1 MTSMLDGIFLIDK
14 EAGMTSRKV
23 DNILGK
29 RYGTHAVGHLGTLD
43 PFATGLLV
51 VAINKGTKLLPYL
64 SDGDKVYEATLLM
77 GEKTTTG
84 DLEGE
89 IIQKKEIPDIS
100 KEKLDDVLHSFLGKS
115 QQIPPKF
122 SAIKV
127 NGVPLYKAAIQ
138 GKEVEIKPREITV
151 YSLEG
156 SFDGNLIHFTAKV
169 SKGTYIRTLGED
181 IAEKLGTV
189 GHLISLRRTL
199 VGDIPVS
206 KAKKVDDIKEEDIL
220 SGIELIDL
228 PKIELSEEDEWKAKN
243 GQKLIFETK
252 EDKVLLIRS
261 NSLVAVYKR
270 KEDNTFVPERG
281 LF

>member
-1 MTSMLDGIFLIDK
+1 MILMLEGIFLIDK

-51 VAINKGTKLLPYL
+51 VAINKGTKLLTYL
-64 SDGDKVYEATLLM
+64 NDGDKTYEATLLL
-77 GEKTTTG
+77 GEKTSTG

-89 IIQKKEIPDIS
+89 VIEKKDVPNIS
-100 KEKLDDVLHSFLGKS
+100 KEKLDEVLRSFLGNS

-127 NGVPLYKAAIQ
+127 NGVPLYKSARQ
-138 GKEVEIKPREITV
+138 GKEVEVKPRDITI

-156 SFDGNLIHFTAKV
+156 TLDGNAIHLKAKV

-181 IAEKLGTV
+181 IAKKLGTV
-189 GHLISLRRTL
+189 GHLTALRRTSI
-199 VGDIPVS
+199 GDLSVNE
-206 KAKKVDDIKEEDIL
+206 AKKIDDLKDEDIT
-220 SGIELIDL
+220 SGITLIGLPHLELND
-228 PKIELSEEDEWKAKN
+228 EEEWKAKN
-243 GQKLIFETK
+243 GQALSFDVK
-252 EDKVLLIRS
+252 EDKVLLIKS
-261 NSLVAVYKR
+261 NSLIAVYKR
-270 KEDNTFVPERG
+270 KNENTFVPERG

>member
-1 MTSMLDGIFLIDK
+1 MLDGIFLIDK

-51 VAINKGTKLLPYL
+51 VAINKGTKLLTYL
-64 SDGDKVYEATLLM
+64 NDGDKVYEASLLL
-77 GEKTTTG
+77 GEKTSTG

-89 IIQKKEIPDIS
+89 IIEKKEIPGIS
-100 KEKLDDVLHSFLGKS
+100 QAELDKVLSSFLGKS

-127 NGVPLYKAAIQ
+127 NGVPMYKAAIQ

-156 SFDGNLIHFTAKV
+156 SVEGNLIHFTAKV

-189 GHLISLRRTL
+189 GHLIALRRTF

-206 KAKKVDDIKEEDIL
+206 RAKKVDDIKEEDIL

-228 PKIELSEEDEWKAKN
+228 PKIELSDEEEWKAKN
-243 GQKLIFETK
+243 GQKLHLENK
-252 EDKVLLIRS
+252 EDKVLLMKN
-261 NSLVAVYKR
+261 NSPVAVYKR
-270 KEDNTFVPERG
+270 KNENTFVPERG

>member
-89 IIQKKEIPDIS
+89 IIQKKKIPDIS
-100 KEKLDDVLHSFLGKS
+100 KEILDDVLHSFLGKS

-127 NGVPLYKAAIQ
+127 NGVPMYKAAIQ

-156 SFDGNLIHFTAKV
+156 SVDGNLIHFTAKV

>member
-1 MTSMLDGIFLIDK
+1 MLDGIFLIDK

-29 RYGTHAVGHLGTLD
+29 RYLTHAVGHLGTLD

-64 SDGDKVYEATLLM
+64 NDGDKVYEAILLL

-89 IIQKKEIPDIS
+89 VVKKKEIPGIS
-100 KEKLDDVLHSFLGKS
+100 KEKLDEVLQSFLGKS

-127 NGVPLYKAAIQ
+127 NGVPMYKATLQ
-138 GKEVEIKPREITV
+138 GKEVEIKPREITI

-156 SFDGNLIHFTAKV
+156 HLEGNQIRFTAKV

-206 KAKKVDDIKEEDIL
+206 KAKKVDDITEQDIL

-228 PKIELSEEDEWKAKN
+228 PKIELNDEEEWKAKN
-243 GQKLIFETK
+243 GQALSFDVK
-252 EDKVLLIRS
+252 EDKVLLIKS
-261 NSLVAVYKR
+261 NSLIAVYKR
-270 KEDNTFVPERG
+270 KNENTFVPERG

>member
-1 MTSMLDGIFLIDK
+1 MLDGIFLIDK

-51 VAINKGTKLLPYL
+51 VAINKGTKLLTYL
-64 SDGDKVYEATLLM
+64 NDGDKVYEASLLL
-77 GEKTTTG
+77 GEKTSTG

-89 IIQKKEIPDIS
+89 IIEKKEIPGIS
-100 KEKLDDVLHSFLGKS
+100 QAELDKVLSSFLGKS

-127 NGVPLYKAAIQ
+127 NGVPMYKAAIQ

-156 SFDGNLIHFTAKV
+156 SVEGNLIHFTAKV

-189 GHLISLRRTL
+189 GHLIALRRTF
-199 VGDIPVS
+199 VGDIEVS
-206 KAKKVDDIKEEDIL
+206 RAKKVDDIKEEDIL

-228 PKIELSEEDEWKAKN
+228 PKIELSDEEEWKAKN
-243 GQKLIFETK
+243 GQKLHLENK
-252 EDKVLLIRS
+252 EDKVLLMKN
-261 NSLVAVYKR
+261 NSPVAVYKR
-270 KEDNTFVPERG
+270 KNENTFVPERG

>member
-1 MTSMLDGIFLIDK
+1 MLDGIFLIDK

-51 VAINKGTKLLPYL
+51 VAINKGTKLLTYL
-64 SDGDKVYEATLLM
+64 NDGDKVYEASLLL
-77 GEKTTTG
+77 GEKTSTG

-89 IIQKKEIPDIS
+89 IIEKKEIPGIS
-100 KEKLDDVLHSFLGKS
+100 QAELDKVLSSFLGKS

-127 NGVPLYKAAIQ
+127 NGVPMYKAAIQ
-138 GKEVEIKPREITV
+138 GKEVEIKPREIMV

-156 SFDGNLIHFTAKV
+156 SVEGNLIHFTAKV

-189 GHLISLRRTL
+189 GHLIALRRTF

-206 KAKKVDDIKEEDIL
+206 RAKKVDDIKEEDIL

-228 PKIELSEEDEWKAKN
+228 PKIELSDEEEWKAKN
-243 GQKLIFETK
+243 GQKLHLENK
-252 EDKVLLIRS
+252 EDKVLLMKN
-261 NSLVAVYKR
+261 NSPVAVYKR
-270 KEDNTFVPERG
+270 KNENTFVPERG

>member
-51 VAINKGTKLLPYL
+51 VAINKGTKLLTYL
-64 SDGDKVYEATLLM
+64 NDGDKVYEASLLL
-77 GEKTTTG
+77 GEKTSTG

-89 IIQKKEIPDIS
+89 IIENKEIPDIS
-100 KEKLDDVLHSFLGKS
+100 QAELDKVLSSFLGKS
-115 QQIPPKF
+115 RQIPPKF

-127 NGVPLYKAAIQ
+127 NGVPMYKAAIQ

-151 YSLEG
+151 YSLRG
-156 SFDGNLIHFTAKV
+156 SIEGNLIRFTAKV

-189 GHLISLRRTL
+189 GHLIALRRTF
-199 VGDIPVS
+199 VGDIEVS
-206 KAKKVDDIKEEDIL
+206 RAKKVDEIKEEDIL
-220 SGIELIDL
+220 SGIELVDL
-228 PKIELSEEDEWKAKN
+228 PKIELSDEEEWKAKN
-243 GQKLIFETK
+243 GQKLHLENK
-252 EDKVLLIRS
+252 EDKVLLMKN
-261 NSLVAVYKR
+261 NSPVAVYKR
-270 KEDNTFVPERG
+270 KNENTFVPERG

>member
-1 MTSMLDGIFLIDK
+1 MLDGIFLIDK

-64 SDGDKVYEATLLM
+64 NDGDKVYEAILLL

-89 IIQKKEIPDIS
+89 VVEKKEIPDIS
-100 KEKLDDVLHSFLGKS
+100 KEKLDEVLQSFLGKS

-127 NGVPLYKAAIQ
+127 NGVPMYKAAIQ

-156 SFDGNLIHFTAKV
+156 SLEGNEVHFTAKV

-189 GHLISLRRTL
+189 GHLISLRRTS

-228 PKIELSEEDEWKAKN
+228 PKIELTDEEEWKAKN
-243 GQKLIFETK
+243 GQSLRLDTK
-252 EDKVLLIRS
+252 EEKVLLKKG
-261 NSLVAVYKR
+261 NSLIAVYKR
-270 KEDNTFVPERG
+270 KNENTFVPERG

>member
-1 MTSMLDGIFLIDK
+1 MILMLDGLFLIDK
-14 EAGMTSRKV
+14 EVGLTSRRV
-23 DNILGK
+23 DNIIGK

-51 VAINKGTKLLPYL
+51 VAINKGTKLLTYL
-64 SDGDKVYEATLLM
+64 NDGDKTYEATLLL
-77 GEKTTTG
+77 GEKTSTG

-89 IIQKKEIPDIS
+89 VIEKKDVPNIS
-100 KEKLDDVLHSFLGKS
+100 KEKLDEVLRSFLGNS

-127 NGVPLYKAAIQ
+127 NGVPLYKSARQ
-138 GKEVEIKPREITV
+138 GKEVEVKPRDITV

-156 SFDGNLIHFTAKV
+156 TIDGNTIHLKAKV

-189 GHLISLRRTL
+189 GHLTALRRTSI
-199 VGDIPVS
+199 GDLSVNE
-206 KAKKVDDIKEEDIL
+206 AKKIDDLKDEDIT
-220 SGIELIDL
+220 SGITLIDL
-228 PKIELSEEDEWKAKN
+228 PHIELTEEEGWKAKN
-243 GQKLIFETK
+243 GQALTFNVK
-252 EDKVLLIRS
+252 EDKVLLIKS
-261 NSLVAVYKR
+261 NSLIAVYKR
-270 KEDNTFVPERG
+270 KNENTFVPERG

>member
-1 MTSMLDGIFLIDK
+1 MLDGIFLIDK

-51 VAINKGTKLLPYL
+51 VAINKGTKLLTYL
-64 SDGDKVYEATLLM
+64 NDGDKVYEASLLL
-77 GEKTTTG
+77 GEKTSTG

-89 IIQKKEIPDIS
+89 IIEKKEIPGIS
-100 KEKLDDVLHSFLGKS
+100 QAELDKVLSSFLGKS

-127 NGVPLYKAAIQ
+127 NGVPMYKAAIQ
-138 GKEVEIKPREITV
+138 GKEVEIKPREIMV

-156 SFDGNLIHFTAKV
+156 SVEGNLIHFTAKV

-181 IAEKLGTV
+181 IAEKLGTL
-189 GHLISLRRTL
+189 GHLIALRRTF

-206 KAKKVDDIKEEDIL
+206 RAKKVDDIKEEDIL

-228 PKIELSEEDEWKAKN
+228 PKIELSDEEEWKAKN
-243 GQKLIFETK
+243 GQKLHLENK
-252 EDKVLLIRS
+252 EDKVLLMKN
-261 NSLVAVYKR
+261 NSPVAVYKR
-270 KEDNTFVPERG
+270 KNENTFVPERG

>member
-1 MTSMLDGIFLIDK
+1 MTIMLDGIFLIDK

-51 VAINKGTKLLPYL
+51 VAINKGTKLLTYL
-64 SDGDKVYEATLLM
+64 NDGDKVYEASLLL
-77 GEKTTTG
+77 GEKTSTG

-89 IIQKKEIPDIS
+89 IIEKKGIPDIS
-100 KEKLDDVLHSFLGKS
+100 QAKLDKVLSSFLGKS

-127 NGVPLYKAAIQ
+127 NGVPMYKAAIQ

-156 SFDGNLIHFTAKV
+156 NIEGNLIHFTAKV

-189 GHLISLRRTL
+189 GHLIALRRTF

-206 KAKKVDDIKEEDIL
+206 RAKKVDDIKEEDIL

-228 PKIELSEEDEWKAKN
+228 SKIELSDEEEWKAKN
-243 GQKLIFETK
+243 GQKLHLENK
-252 EDKVLLIRS
+252 EDKVLLMKN
-261 NSLVAVYKR
+261 NSPVAVYKR
-270 KEDNTFVPERG
+270 KNENTFVPERG

>member
-1 MTSMLDGIFLIDK
+1 MLDGIFLIDK

-51 VAINKGTKLLPYL
+51 VAINKGTKLLTYL
-64 SDGDKVYEATLLM
+64 NDGDKVYEATLLL
-77 GEKTTTG
+77 GEKTSTG

-89 IIQKKEIPDIS
+89 IIEKKEIPGIS
-100 KEKLDDVLHSFLGKS
+100 QTELDKVFSSFLGKS

-127 NGVPLYKAAIQ
+127 NGVPMYKAAIQ

-151 YSLEG
+151 YFLEG
-156 SFDGNLIHFTAKV
+156 SVEGNLIHFTAKV

-189 GHLISLRRTL
+189 GHLIALRRTF
-199 VGDIPVS
+199 VGDIEVS
-206 KAKKVDDIKEEDIL
+206 RAKKVDDIKDEDIL

-228 PKIELSEEDEWKAKN
+228 PKIELSDEEEWKAKN
-243 GQKLIFETK
+243 GQKLHLENK
-252 EDKVLLIRS
+252 EDKVLLMKN
-261 NSLVAVYKR
+261 NSPVAVYKR
-270 KEDNTFVPERG
+270 KNENTFVPERG

>member
-1 MTSMLDGIFLIDK
+1 MLDGIFLIDK

-64 SDGDKVYEATLLM
+64 NDGDKVYEATLLM

-89 IIQKKEIPDIS
+89 IIQMKEIPDIS
-100 KEKLDDVLHSFLGKS
+100 KEKLDEVLHSFLGKS

-127 NGVPLYKAAIQ
+127 NGVPMYKAAIQ

-156 SFDGNLIHFTAKV
+156 SIEENLIHFTAKV

-189 GHLISLRRTL
+189 GHLISLRRTS
-199 VGDIPVS
+199 VGDIPVT

-228 PKIELSEEDEWKAKN
+228 PKIELSDEEEWKAKN
-243 GQKLIFETK
+243 GQTLRFDTK
-252 EDKVLLIRS
+252 EEKVLLKKG
-261 NSLVAVYKR
+261 NSLIAVYKR
-270 KEDNTFVPERG
+270 KNENTFVPERG

>member
-1 MTSMLDGIFLIDK
+1 MLDGIFLIDK
-14 EAGMTSRKV
+14 EVGMTSRKV

-51 VAINKGTKLLPYL
+51 VAINKGTKLLAYL
-64 SDGDKVYEATLLM
+64 NDGDKVYEASLLL
-77 GEKTTTG
+77 GEKTSTG

-89 IIQKKEIPDIS
+89 IIEKKEIPGIS
-100 KEKLDDVLHSFLGKS
+100 QAELDKVLSSFLGKS

-127 NGVPLYKAAIQ
+127 NGVPMYKAAIQ

-156 SFDGNLIHFTAKV
+156 SVEGGLIHFTAKV

-189 GHLISLRRTL
+189 GHLIALRRTF
-199 VGDIPVS
+199 VGDIDVS
-206 KAKKVDDIKEEDIL
+206 RAKKVDDIKEEDIL

-228 PKIELSEEDEWKAKN
+228 PKIELSDEEEWKAKN
-243 GQKLIFETK
+243 GQKLHLENK
-252 EDKVLLIRS
+252 EDKVLLMKN
-261 NSLVAVYKR
+261 NSPVAVYKR
-270 KEDNTFVPERG
+270 KNENTFVPERG

>member
-127 NGVPLYKAAIQ
+127 NGVPMYKAAIQ

-156 SFDGNLIHFTAKV
+156 SIEGNLIHFTAKV

-206 KAKKVDDIKEEDIL
+206 KAKKVDDIKEKDIL

>member
-1 MTSMLDGIFLIDK
+1 MILMLDGIFLIDK

-51 VAINKGTKLLPYL
+51 VAINKGTKLLTYL
-64 SDGDKVYEATLLM
+64 NDGDKTYEATLLL
-77 GEKTTTG
+77 GEKTSTG

-89 IIQKKEIPDIS
+89 VIEKKDVPIIS
-100 KEKLDDVLHSFLGKS
+100 KEKLDEVLRSFLGNS

-127 NGVPLYKAAIQ
+127 NGVPLYKSARQ
-138 GKEVEIKPREITV
+138 GKEVEVKPRDITI
-151 YSLEG
+151 YSLQG
-156 SFDGNLIHFTAKV
+156 TIDGTIIHLKAKV

-189 GHLISLRRTL
+189 GHLTALRRTSI
-199 VGDIPVS
+199 GDLSVNE
-206 KAKKVDDIKEEDIL
+206 AKKIDDLKDEDITN
-220 SGIELIDL
+220 GITLIDL
-228 PKIELSEEDEWKAKN
+228 PHIELNDEEEWKAKN
-243 GQKLIFETK
+243 GQALSFNVK
-252 EDKVLLIRS
+252 EDKVLLIKS
-261 NSLVAVYKR
+261 NSLIAVYKR
-270 KEDNTFVPERG
+270 KNENTFVPERG